1 MRIVCPS
8 RILIPHLQ
16 HLESEIA
23 TYLRRSAAA
32 ADLSKPS
39 SPGSS
44 GQTEEARA
52 LAEEQLASAP
62 LVLPE
67 ERQED
72 SQEQLVIKIR
82 AEYQAK

>member
-1 MRIVCPS
+1 M
-8 RILIPHLQ
+8 
-16 HLESEIA
+16 
-23 TYLRRSAAA
+23 RRSAAA
-32 ADLSKPS
+32 ADLSQSP

-44 GQTEEARA
+44 GQAEEARA
-52 LAEEQLASAP
+52 LAEEQLAPAP

>member
-1 MRIVCPS
+1 VAP
-8 RILIPHLQ
+8 
-16 HLESEIA
+16 
-23 TYLRRSAAA
+23 
-32 ADLSKPS
+32 
-39 SPGSS
+39 
-44 GQTEEARA
+44 
-52 LAEEQLASAP
+52 AP

>member
-1 MRIVCPS
+1 M
-8 RILIPHLQ
+8 
-16 HLESEIA
+16 
-23 TYLRRSAAA
+23 RRSAAPT
-32 ADLSKPS
+32 DLSQSS

-44 GQTEEARA
+44 IQAEEAWA
-52 LAEEQLASAP
+52 LAEEQLAPAL

-72 SQEQLVIKIR
+72 DHEQLVIKIR